1 MFKNILS
8 IILVGLTMHLAG
20 CQDKAVFTTFADTI
34 ISNNPDKLKLEVMY
48 FHITDRCQACYQI
61 EENLRATMFRYFKKQ
76 MKRGEIDLYIL
87 NCELEENQELV
98 LKYDAFGSA
107 LVLTPY
113 YQGTELETEDISAW
127 SFQMSGNK
135 KLFVKELREMIK
147 SHLKYKPG
155 KE

>member
-1 MFKNILS
+1 MIKNVFL
-8 IILVGLTMHLAG
+8 ILVIFVSFNMGG
-20 CQDKAVFTTFADTI
+20 CQDTTVFGDTI
-34 ISNNPDKLKLEVMY
+34 ISNNPDKRKLEVMY

-76 MKRGEIDLYIL
+76 MKKGEIDLYIL
-87 NCELEENQELV
+87 NCELQENQDLV

-135 KLFVKELREMIK
+135 DLFVKELREMIK
-147 SHLKYKPG
+147 THLKYKPD
-155 KE
+155 KN